1 MTDSANVFEI
11 HSADYTN
18 PLADVITNYAA
29 AEQYDTDKW
38 GEMVRLTYKSDDGT
52 VFDAEGWKEYYLD
65 AESEQAAVR
74 ESAGE
79 VIPRTKKTGAIVA
92 SKAFPK
98 TWNTDKA
105 IIGKALT
112 EGIELF
118 DDTGEVKPKS
128 ALQKEYR
135 DAEKDTDKT
144 AFEKILTTINT
155 LNTLYSQLGTQD
167 EVDAAKAAIEQIIN

>member
-1 MTDSANVFEI
+1 MNAPANVFEI
-11 HSADYTN
+11 HSADYNN

-38 GEMVRLTYKSDDGT
+38 GEMVRLTFKADDGT
-52 VFDAEGWKEYYLD
+52 VMDADEWKNYYLD
-65 AESEQAAVR
+65 AELEQAAVR

-79 VIPRTKKTGAIVA
+79 VIPHTKKGVIIA

-105 IIGKALT
+105 IIGKALA

-118 DDTGEVKPKS
+118 DDDGQPKGKT
-128 ALQKEYR
+128 ALQKEYK
-135 DAEKDTDKT
+135 DADKDTDKT
-144 AFEKILTTINT
+144 AFEKIMTTINT
-155 LNTLYSQLGTQD
+155 LNTLYGQLGTQD
-167 EVDAAKAAIEQIIN
+167 EVDAVNAAVNQIIK

>member
-1 MTDSANVFEI
+1 MPNTNVFEI

-38 GEMVRLTYKSDDGT
+38 GEMVRLTFKSDDGT
-52 VFDAEGWKEYYLD
+52 VMDFEEWKDYYLD
-65 AESEQAAVR
+65 AEAEQAGVR

-79 VIPRTKKTGAIVA
+79 VIPRTKKGAIVA

-105 IIGKALT
+105 IIGKALA

-118 DDTGEVKPKS
+118 DDDANPKPKS
-128 ALQKEYR
+128 ALQKEYKEA
-135 DAEKDTDKT
+135 DKDSDRT
-144 AFEKILTTINT
+144 AYEKILTTINT
-155 LNTLYSQLGTQD
+155 FGSLYGQLGTQD
-167 EVDAAKAAIEQIIN
+167 EVDAAKAAIESIIK